1 MAFHVNTLITL
12 GLSLGLCLF
21 WLRRTTNNC
30 AISITPVLSYFTI
43 GVAVLTLPLLYTTDV
58 RLSNVAWRV
67 AGVAIGLY
75 WFFSCLQLRWHRGTL
90 LTVLYGVVFLVSVQA
105 VIAGQQL
112 LMPYRAWVPL
122 YGSRIYGTF
131 FQPNVL
137 GSFIATGI
145 TLALAM
151 LLLPGLA
158 SKHVKLERLRQCGMF
173 VLLAGLSALLV
184 CIQSRAGWL
193 GGVAAVLLLFRF
205 GRLNSPRTISAA
217 AALTGGVLLGSSW
230 LLTGHTLLPLTDH
243 THSNLARWT
252 MLRDTLAMI
261 GNKPWQ
267 GWGYGGFEYDFQHFR
282 INQKPP
288 TLVTEIAGHPHN
300 EILLWVV
307 EAGLVGLAGVTLVL
321 AGVGTVI
328 RQAVKQD
335 RIALMSGHPMAG
347 MPTALCFA
355 VLPMAI
361 HTLLEFPFYLSAMH
375 FVIFL
380 LLLAI
385 ADRLST
391 KEAKRRISPGTTN
404 TILSGTLAALAL
416 GVSVLAG
423 FTLRGEKMLAQVEK
437 FGMEDT
443 TPLKALPH
451 LSRLLLEQRIS
462 FDEQVGA
469 LITYNQTR
477 DEHLLEGYSHWAQT
491 YLQQRIDKNVYASL
505 IQVLRHQEHIEAA
518 ERYRREA
525 ALFFPTDARFFPS
538 AKINPI
544 QNNVDRQ

>member
-1 MAFHVNTLITL
+1 MAFHINIQITI
-12 GLSLGLCLF
+12 GLALWLFFF
-21 WLRRTTNNC
+21 WLWRAKNNR
-30 AISITPVLSYFTI
+30 AISFTSALTYFTVGI
-43 GVAVLTLPLLYTTDV
+43 AVLALPMWYTTDI
-58 RLSNVAWRV
+58 RFSGAAWRV
-67 AGVAIGLY
+67 SGVTIGLY

-90 LTVLYGVVFLVSVQA
+90 LAVLYGILFLISVQA

-112 LMPYRAWVPL
+112 LMPYEAWVPL
-122 YGSRIYGTF
+122 YGRRVYGTF

-137 GSFIATGI
+137 ASLIATGV
-145 TLALAM
+145 TLTLGM

-158 SKHVKLERLRQCGMF
+158 SKHIRLERLRRCSMF
-173 VLLAGLSALLV
+173 VLLAGFSALLV

-230 LLTGHTLLPLTDH
+230 LLLGHSLLPLTDH
-243 THSNLARWT
+243 AHSNLARWS

-261 GNKPWQ
+261 GDKPWQ

-282 INQKPP
+282 INQTPA
-288 TLVTEIAGHPHN
+288 TLVTEIARHPHN
-300 EILLWVV
+300 EILLWIV
-307 EAGLVGLAGVTLVL
+307 EGGLVGFAGVMLVL
-321 AGVGTVI
+321 AGMGTVI
-328 RQAVKQD
+328 RKAIKQD
-335 RIALMSGHPMAG
+335 RIALMAGHRMAG

-361 HTLLEFPFYLSAMH
+361 HTLLEFPFYLSTLH
-375 FVIFL
+375 FAIFL

-385 ADRLST
+385 VDRLST
-391 KEAKRRISPGTTN
+391 KEAKQHILPGTTN
-404 TILSGTLAALAL
+404 TVLSSTLAALAL
-416 GVSVLAG
+416 GLSVLAG
-423 FTLRGEKMLAQVEK
+423 FTLKGEETITQVEK
-437 FGMEDT
+437 FGMEDIM
-443 TPLKALPH
+443 PLKALPP

-462 FDEQVGA
+462 FDEQVGS
-469 LITYNQTR
+469 LMTYNRTR

-505 IQVLRHQEHIEAA
+505 IQVLRHQKDIETA

-525 ALFFPTDARFFPS
+525 ALFFPTDARFAP
-538 AKINPI
+538 ADKMNTLR
-544 QNNVDRQ
+544 NNMDR